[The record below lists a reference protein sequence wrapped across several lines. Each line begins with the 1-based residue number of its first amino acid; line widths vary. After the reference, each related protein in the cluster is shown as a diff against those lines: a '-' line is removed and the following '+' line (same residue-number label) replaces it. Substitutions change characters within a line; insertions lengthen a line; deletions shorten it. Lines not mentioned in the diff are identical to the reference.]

1 MGKGKILIAI
11 DEGKIGVH
19 RSLENVN
26 NSELTSVICQ
36 LDILKQE
43 LLNLYKKSIKQF

>member
-11 DEGKIGVH
+11 DDGKIGVQQM
-19 RSLENVN
+19 LENVN

-36 LDILKQE
+36 IGILKE
-43 LLNLYKKSIKQF
+43 TLLNLYKKSIKQF